1 MMNIDVKEQP
11 RPSGGTAPMPD
22 LRAIEAFIQGEV
34 RLLDER
40 RFKDWMELF
49 ADDGIYWAPTTPGQQ
64 NPHRTVSLFYDNK
77 SAMQA
82 RIVRLRHPRIYV
94 QMPPSRTRHV
104 VSGFCFE
111 NDEAPA
117 NECTVSSNFIMLEY
131 RPGYEQRVLG
141 GGYRHR
147 LRFADGRLRIVLKRA
162 ELINCDASFR
172 SMAIPF

>member
-1 MMNIDVKEQP
+1 MMNIELKEQI
-11 RPSGGTAPMPD
+11 RPSASSAPMPD
-22 LRAIEAFIQGEV
+22 LRAIETFIQDEV

-40 RFKDWMELF
+40 RFEDWMELF
-49 ADDGIYWAPTTPGQQ
+49 AEDGIYWAPTMPRQQ

-82 RIVRLRHPRIYV
+82 RIARLRHPRIYV

-104 VSGFCFE
+104 VSGFRIE

-117 NECTVSSNFIMLEY
+117 NECAVSSNFIMLEY
-131 RPGYEQRVLG
+131 RPGYEQRVFG
-141 GGYRHR
+141 GGYLHR
-147 LRFADGRLRIVLKRA
+147 LRFSDGRLRIVLKRA

-172 SMAIPF
+172 SMAVPF